1 VFGRSKTAGN
11 PLWEL
16 RASLLAGSPELAAI
30 PLVEGTSVRGVL
42 METGHP
48 EGPVTLL
55 VLGDGTTSLYLPN
68 GGGIIGAG
76 EKVAVRA
83 AGTALMITADALR
96 ARPGWRVDG

>member
-1 VFGRSKTAGN
+1 MFGRSKTAGN